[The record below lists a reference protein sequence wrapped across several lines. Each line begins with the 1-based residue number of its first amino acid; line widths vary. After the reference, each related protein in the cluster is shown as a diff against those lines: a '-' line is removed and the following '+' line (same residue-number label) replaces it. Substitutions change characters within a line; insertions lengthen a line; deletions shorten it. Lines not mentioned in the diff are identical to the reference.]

1 MRALRP
7 NKTCLVCLAGVVGLV
22 AAGCGG
28 SSSTQRSVAST
39 PAKKAVPSVTNHTAT
54 HPAKG
59 TAATKKAAAPT
70 AAVKAPTHT
79 ATASKPAAPAIKAVP
94 KVATPHPVPIP
105 AARTKIGP
113 PKQWSGTGNQVL
125 GTIALPRN
133 VVVHWTVSGGQFA
146 VADGSGKLAIS
157 GKGAT
162 GQSFAASGRYAA
174 VKVTAN
180 GKWTL
185 TMASLGA

>member
-1 MRALRP
+1 MRAPRP
-7 NKTCLVCLAGVVGLV
+7 NETSLACLACAVGLI

-28 SSSTQRSVAST
+28 SSSTQKTVATT
-39 PAKKAVPSVTNHTAT
+39 PAKKVVPSATHHTAT

-59 TAATKKAAAPT
+59 QAAAKKAAAPAAAAKT
-70 AAVKAPTHT
+70 TTHPATAVKPATPTT
-79 ATASKPAAPAIKAVP
+79 KAAP

-105 AARTKIGP
+105 VARTKIGT

-162 GQSFAASGRYAA
+162 GQSFAASGTYAA